1 MMMRFLFFFYFFF
14 QTIGLSNSFFL
25 VMKKVMNAYERDLG
39 FGDIFNQC
47 VMRRKSAQ
55 KKKTNVKVL
64 LEANTSLQ

>member
-39 FGDIFNQC
+39 VGDSFS
-47 VMRRKSAQ
+47 V
-55 KKKTNVKVL
+55 
-64 LEANTSLQ
+64 

>member
-39 FGDIFNQC
+39 FGDIFS
-47 VMRRKSAQ
+47 V
-55 KKKTNVKVL
+55 
-64 LEANTSLQ
+64 